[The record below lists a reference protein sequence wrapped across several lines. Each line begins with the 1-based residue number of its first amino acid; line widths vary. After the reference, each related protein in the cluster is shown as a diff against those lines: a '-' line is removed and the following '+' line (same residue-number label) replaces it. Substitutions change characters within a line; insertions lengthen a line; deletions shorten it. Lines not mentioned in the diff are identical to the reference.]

1 MEPPWGRWGW
11 QGRPARSTRQSPRT
25 ASARSG
31 SSPMR
36 AKRLV
41 ERERRRQRPMIDPDL
56 GLAERMFDELSA
68 KTRRGKGI
76 VRDTYGAGEQAAHDI
91 LRHAARD
98 CGLEVHVDAAG
109 NSYATLPGR
118 DRGAPAILMG
128 SHLDSVPQGGN
139 YDGAAGVVAGMAVL
153 AGCRKAGWTPA
164 FDIAVMGIRA
174 EEAAW
179 FDASYVGSY
188 AAFGRLAP
196 EILHVRRSD
205 SGRSLAEH
213 MADAGCDG
221 AAGRSRG

>member
-41 ERERRRQRPMIDPDL
+41 ERDRPRQKPMIDSDL
-56 GLAERMFDELSA
+56 V
-68 KTRRGKGI
+68 I
-76 VRDTYGAGEQAAHDI
+76 AA
-91 LRHAARD
+91 
-98 CGLEVHVDAAG
+98 
-109 NSYATLPGR
+109 T
-118 DRGAPAILMG
+118 
-128 SHLDSVPQGGN
+128 
-139 YDGAAGVVAGMAVL
+139 
-153 AGCRKAGWTPA
+153 
-164 FDIAVMGIRA
+164 GIRA
-174 EEAAW
+174 EEAVW

-188 AAFGRLAP
+188 APFGRLAP

-213 MADAGCDG
+213 MADAGCDVAAVRSG
-221 AAGRSRG
+221 AAYLTPERLPRYLELHIEQGPVLVGSGTPIGLVTRICGCRP